1 MSNYEFKSFYKKHLT
16 NYIEFR
22 LSNGYSSKSF
32 YYLTL
37 FDKFL
42 IDNMYTKDIIDK
54 EIIEKYY
61 SSSATDSKNNK
72 IEKISRI
79 IPFLKYLNTIG
90 IEAYIPPVVGRKHKS
105 IPYVLTYEEVRI
117 LFETIDLYFLNS
129 KDNHYNYEYPIFFR
143 LLYTT
148 GMRQGEACELKL
160 ENINVKN
167 RTIIVKEAKN
177 LKDRIVY
184 MSISFTELLSK
195 YILKLK
201 ESYDGEWLFP
211 TRNGKNHINKTTVDN
226 KFREIVMNSSLGTAE
241 HHPVPHSLRHT
252 YVVHRVDKWISENN
266 NLDDLMPYLSK
277 QLGHSGIEET
287 YYYYHTIS
295 SSFKTINDKT
305 TNIYPEVDYEKE

>member
-1 MSNYEFKSFYKKHLT
+1 MSNYEFKSIFKKHLT

-42 IDNMYTKDIIDK
+42 IDNMYEKEFVDK
-54 EIIEKYY
+54 EIIESYY
-61 SSSATDSKNNK
+61 SSSAIDSKNNK

-90 IEAYIPPVVGRKHKS
+90 IDAYIPPVVGKKHKV
-105 IPYVLTYEEVRI
+105 IPYVLTYDEVKI
-117 LFETIDLYFLNS
+117 LFEAIDLYFLNR
-129 KDNHYNYEYPIFFR
+129 KDNNYNYEYPIFFR

-148 GMRQGEACELKL
+148 GMRQGEVCELKL
-160 ENINVKN
+160 ENVNVQN

-184 MSISFTELLSK
+184 MSKSFTELLSK

-211 TRNGKNHINKTTVDN
+211 TRDRK
-226 KFREIVMNSSLGTAE
+226 S
-241 HHPVPHSLRHT
+241 
-252 YVVHRVDKWISENN
+252 VV
-266 NLDDLMPYLSK
+266 
-277 QLGHSGIEET
+277 
-287 YYYYHTIS
+287 
-295 SSFKTINDKT
+295 
-305 TNIYPEVDYEKE
+305 